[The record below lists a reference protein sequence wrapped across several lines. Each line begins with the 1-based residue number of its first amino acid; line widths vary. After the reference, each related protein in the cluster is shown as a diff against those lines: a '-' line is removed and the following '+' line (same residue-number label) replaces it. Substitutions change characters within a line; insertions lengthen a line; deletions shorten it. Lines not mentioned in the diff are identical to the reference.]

1 MLNKLNINKD
11 FYEIETVKNLQ
22 WQKAMFTDRH
32 VFTRYACHGFHHLF
46 CKNGTFHF
54 DAAEECICKF
64 CDQQCSQYY
73 ISKCEAKKIS
83 IREAAKME
91 S

>member
-1 MLNKLNINKD
+1 
-11 FYEIETVKNLQ
+11 
-22 WQKAMFTDRH
+22 
-32 VFTRYACHGFHHLF
+32 LF

-64 CDQQCSQYY
+64 CDQQCSQYH

-91 S
+91 IYINFYIQYDFYANLVVRL